1 MLKGIDVSVHNN
13 IIDWAKVKSQ
23 IDFAI
28 LRIGYGDN
36 VSNQD
41 DKRFYQNL
49 KGCVENNI
57 PFAVY
62 LYSYATSREHLDS
75 EILHTKRILESINE
89 KPFCVYFDMED
100 NSTEFLGKDE
110 LTDYALTYCREI
122 KKLGYKTG
130 VYANQNWFNNY
141 LDCKKIHN
149 EGNSIWVAK
158 YSDNKPN
165 IPTEYDIW
173 QYTSDGVLEG
183 INGRVD
189 MNCLYNDLILTD
201 TTEIEQNS
209 EKQEIDTTGVITYQA
224 FDGIWLPEVQKCDN
238 SINGYAGRFGRAISG
253 LKAKC
258 EHGEIFIQSHVI
270 GSRDYLSKISSKDY
284 YKNNSNSYSGIYN
297 KPIDCIKIW
306 STIGWVKYRVH
317 IKGGDWLPWVDSRT
331 KTGSESYAGIYGK
344 EIDAIQMY

>member
-13 IIDWAKVKSQ
+13 IIDWTKVKSQ

-36 VSNQD
+36 VTSQD

-49 KGCVENNI
+49 KGCQDNNI
-57 PFAVY
+57 PYGVY
-62 LYSYATSREHLDS
+62 IYSYATNREHLDS
-75 EILHTKRILESINE
+75 EIMHTKRILESINE

-100 NSTEFLGKDE
+100 NSTEFLGKDT
-110 LTDYALTYCREI
+110 LTEYALTFCREI
-122 KKLGYKTG
+122 KKIGYKTG
-130 VYANQNWFNNY
+130 VYANQNWFNNF
-141 LDCKKIHN
+141 LDCKKIHD
-149 EGNSIWVAK
+149 EDNSIWVAK
-158 YSDNKPN
+158 YSNNKPN

-189 MNCLYNDLILTD
+189 MNYLYNNLILTN
-201 TTEIEQNS
+201 TTKKEQKH
-209 EKQEIDTTGVITYQA
+209 EKHDIDYTGVITYQV
-224 FDGIWLPEVQKCDN
+224 FDGIWLPEVSKVDD

-258 EHGEIFIQSHVI
+258 EYGEIFIQSHIV
-270 GSRDYLSKISSKDY
+270 GDRNYLPEISSKNY
-284 YKNNSNSYSGIYN
+284 YDNNGDSYSGIYG
-297 KPIDCIKIW
+297 KPIDCVKIR
-306 STIGWVKYRVH
+306 STKGFVKYRVH
-317 IKGGDWLPWVDSRT
+317 VKGENWLAWVDSRT
-331 KTGSESYAGIYGK
+331 TTGSESYAGIYGK